1 MINKGTIVDHRYEIL
16 REIDRGGMSIIY
28 LAHDNRLRK
37 QVVLKDIR
45 KENKINNEI
54 LLKCLKA
61 EADLLI
67 SFDHPNLPKI
77 YDIIEG
83 NGHIYVVMDYI
94 EGESLKKKFD
104 REGKCSVEE
113 VVNWGKQLADI
124 LEYLHT
130 RKPYPIIY
138 SDMKPHNI
146 MLTPEGKIK
155 LIDFGISVTS
165 ETKKN
170 APNFGT
176 EAYAAPEQLSNRQT
190 DRRTD
195 IYSLGVTLYQ
205 LVTGLNFKENTKL
218 RSIRQMD
225 TSLPEGLEYIIE
237 KCLNENPEDR
247 YQTCNELLYDLE
259 NVDKLTKGYKRK
271 LIGKISLFSLSLVM
285 FIISLIVT
293 LIFFEN
299 IKTIKGGGV
308 LFSLGILCTIAVFS
322 VIIIIFLKYKVANIF
337 YDITGL
343 GLKKSIKNRDKNNLN
358 RINLENQSSE
368 GRREI
373 QIKIRKD
380 MTDFLEVGEIVLLD
394 SNNGECNLD
403 EKVEFLDSEETT
415 LLDDEE
421 TTLFYND
428 DTGVFDEYKNVSIED
443 INSGFSSTFINEL
456 DICITH
462 IDAEI

>member
-1 MINKGTIVDHRYEIL
+1 
-16 REIDRGGMSIIY
+16 
-28 LAHDNRLRK
+28 
-37 QVVLKDIR
+37 
-45 KENKINNEI
+45 
-54 LLKCLKA
+54 
-61 EADLLI
+61 
-67 SFDHPNLPKI
+67 
-77 YDIIEG
+77 
-83 NGHIYVVMDYI
+83 
-94 EGESLKKKFD
+94 
-104 REGKCSVEE
+104 
-113 VVNWGKQLADI
+113 
-124 LEYLHT
+124 
-130 RKPYPIIY
+130 
-138 SDMKPHNI
+138 
-146 MLTPEGKIK
+146 
-155 LIDFGISVTS
+155 
-165 ETKKN
+165 
-170 APNFGT
+170 
-176 EAYAAPEQLSNRQT
+176 
-190 DRRTD
+190 
-195 IYSLGVTLYQ
+195 
-205 LVTGLNFKENTKL
+205 
-218 RSIRQMD
+218 MD

-237 KCLNENPEDR
+237 KCLKENPEDR

-322 VIIIIFLKYKVANIF
+322 VIIIIFLKYKIANIF